1 MYEVKP
7 KDLQLSFD
15 IFWWPSTWH
24 TIKTNCVNFR
34 LMIQRYAQFW
44 FIRKGSGN
52 SFSTTFCAWYFKKI
66 YSISWP
72 NLIAW
77 LFLFLEILI
86 NMCIAIVCFPCF
98 DVRNLEIEL
107 IFLIKSLFYM
117 NKESRQILNI
127 LRTKRA
133 FKMKKEHILTFL
145 KGFQWPKIIPDFF
158 VNLGN
163 RTIVSFT

>member
-1 MYEVKP
+1 MLNFDLLE
-7 KDLQLSFD
+7 KDLGIVSPPHFVHD
-15 IFWWPSTWH
+15 ISKKMF
-24 TIKTNCVNFR
+24 
-34 LMIQRYAQFW
+34 LML
-44 FIRKGSGN
+44 
-52 SFSTTFCAWYFKKI
+52 
-66 YSISWP
+66 YSINWP

-77 LFLFLEILI
+77 LFLLLEILI
-86 NMCIAIVCFPCF
+86 NMCIAIVCFPRF
-98 DVRNLEIEL
+98 DVINLEIEL
-107 IFLIKSLFYM
+107 IFLIKSLFSM

-145 KGFQWPKIIPDFF
+145 KGFHWPKIIPDFF

>member
-1 MYEVKP
+1 MLNFDLLE
-7 KDLQLSFD
+7 KDLGIVSPPHFVHD
-15 IFWWPSTWH
+15 ISKNMF
-24 TIKTNCVNFR
+24 
-34 LMIQRYAQFW
+34 LML
-44 FIRKGSGN
+44 
-52 SFSTTFCAWYFKKI
+52 
-66 YSISWP
+66 YSINWP

-77 LFLFLEILI
+77 LFLLLEILI
-86 NMCIAIVCFPCF
+86 NMCIAIVCFPRF
-98 DVRNLEIEL
+98 DVINLEIEL

-145 KGFQWPKIIPDFF
+145 KGFHWPKIIPDFF

>member
-1 MYEVKP
+1 MLNFDLLE
-7 KDLQLSFD
+7 KDLGIVSPPHFVHD
-15 IFWWPSTWH
+15 ISKNMF
-24 TIKTNCVNFR
+24 
-34 LMIQRYAQFW
+34 LML
-44 FIRKGSGN
+44 
-52 SFSTTFCAWYFKKI
+52 
-66 YSISWP
+66 YSINWP

-77 LFLFLEILI
+77 LFLLLEILI
-86 NMCIAIVCFPCF
+86 NMCIAIVCFPRF
-98 DVRNLEIEL
+98 DVINLEIEL
-107 IFLIKSLFYM
+107 IFLIKSLFSM

-145 KGFQWPKIIPDFF
+145 KGFHWPKIIPDFF

>member
-1 MYEVKP
+1 MLNFDLLE
-7 KDLQLSFD
+7 KDLGIVSPPHFVPD
-15 IFWWPSTWH
+15 ISKKMF
-24 TIKTNCVNFR
+24 
-34 LMIQRYAQFW
+34 LML
-44 FIRKGSGN
+44 
-52 SFSTTFCAWYFKKI
+52 
-66 YSISWP
+66 YSINWP
-72 NLIAW
+72 ILIAW
-77 LFLFLEILI
+77 LFLLLEILI
-86 NMCIAIVCFPCF
+86 NMCIAIVCFPRF
-98 DVRNLEIEL
+98 DVINLEIEL

-145 KGFQWPKIIPDFF
+145 KGFHWPKIIPDFF

>member
-1 MYEVKP
+1 MLNFDLLE
-7 KDLQLSFD
+7 KDLGIVSPPHFVHD
-15 IFWWPSTWH
+15 ISKKMF
-24 TIKTNCVNFR
+24 
-34 LMIQRYAQFW
+34 LML
-44 FIRKGSGN
+44 
-52 SFSTTFCAWYFKKI
+52 
-66 YSISWP
+66 YSINWP

-77 LFLFLEILI
+77 LFLLLEILI
-86 NMCIAIVCFPCF
+86 NMCIAIVCFPRF

-145 KGFQWPKIIPDFF
+145 KDFQWPKIIPDFF

>member
-1 MYEVKP
+1 MLNFDLLE
-7 KDLQLSFD
+7 KDLGIVSPPQFVHD
-15 IFWWPSTWH
+15 ISKKMF
-24 TIKTNCVNFR
+24 
-34 LMIQRYAQFW
+34 LML
-44 FIRKGSGN
+44 
-52 SFSTTFCAWYFKKI
+52 
-66 YSISWP
+66 YSINWP

-77 LFLFLEILI
+77 LFLLFEILI
-86 NMCIAIVCFPCF
+86 NMCIAIVCFPRF
-98 DVRNLEIEL
+98 DVINLEIEL
-107 IFLIKSLFYM
+107 NFLIKSLFYM